1 MTETESGAEPRAGAE
16 GATGSRRKL
25 TEEQEREVTRL
36 YADTETPVSEIS
48 KRFGI
53 GESSVYRVAQ
63 RHGAQLR
70 GRTSSGAASGAPGAT
85 GTARRGRRPSTRTA
99 AGTSAAKAPSGTGTG
114 RRGRRPGTAATATST
129 TAAPANGRRR
139 RGAAAATTRAATTS
153 TGTGRGRRGGART
166 AAAATATTTGARR
179 GRRPGSAASTSAAS
193 SAGARSWRVSY
204 TASRVFNAAS
214 MADAIKQAEAAGATE
229 IVGITRND

>member
-70 GRTSSGAASGAPGAT
+70 GRTSSGAASGASGAS

-99 AGTSAAKAPSGTGTG
+99 AGTGATASSGTGTG
-114 RRGRRPGTAATATST
+114 RRGRRPGTGAAATGT

-139 RGAAAATTRAATTS
+139 RGAAATTTRAATTS

-166 AAAATATTTGARR
+166 AAPTTTGARR

-193 SAGARSWRVSY
+193 SAGARSWRVSF

-214 MADAIKQAEAAGATE
+214 MGDAIKQAEAAGATE
-229 IVGITRND
+229 IVSITRND